1 MKLFNKVAA
10 VIALATLP
18 ALPLAAQ
25 AKQVSLDGSVKAVK
39 VVTDAAGKES
49 TKLVEPTQITP
60 GDRLI
65 FGTDY
70 ANNGA
75 EPATNFTVTNAVPQ
89 AVRMAPDADPALIV
103 SVDSG
108 KTWGAIDTLTVASE
122 DGSTTRSATHG
133 DVTHV
138 RWTFATIA
146 PGETGRV
153 EYPAIIR

>member
-10 VIALATLP
+10 AVALATLP
-18 ALPLAAQ
+18 VLPLAAQ

-39 VVTDAAGKES
+39 VVTDAAGKET

-70 ANNGA
+70 SNNGA
-75 EPATNFTVTNAVPQ
+75 EPATNFTVTNAVPS
-89 AVRMAPDADPALIV
+89 AVRVAPDADPALIV

-108 KTWGAIDTLTVASE
+108 KTWGEIASLTVVSQ
-122 DGSTTRSATHG
+122 DGSTRAATHG

-138 RWTFATIA
+138 RWTFETIA
-146 PGETGRV
+146 PGASGRV